1 MRFLSNRLILISQ
14 MGSKKILLIKPLNRV
29 EGDLEV
35 KVEIKNGKVIDA
47 YSSGVLF
54 RGFEKLLLRRDPMD
68 AVVFSRRVC
77 CICSISHSTA
87 SSLALRNA
95 YGAKMP
101 ANAYFIRNIA
111 LATEVL
117 LNHLTHLYAFFLI
130 DFTNKKYSEKENYL
144 EILNRFVFL
153 KGSSYIK
160 AMEARKN
167 FLAFLGLFVGKWPNT
182 LALQPGG
189 VTKTVNTSEI
199 IRAKGI
205 LSEFKDF
212 IENDLFGCKIECFL
226 DNKTQTDL
234 NKWLEDNHH
243 ARSDLGIFI
252 KFARDIGLENLGKG
266 PDAFLCCASYEM
278 SDGLTFYKSGYFDN
292 TNKPFDEEKI
302 TESIKYSYFEGYQDG
317 RHPASGITNPDA
329 DKKGAYSWV
338 KSPRYNREVVE
349 VGPLARLVINNNS
362 LARNLWHDSGA
373 NAYTRSIIRI

>member
-35 KVEIKNGKVIDA
+35 KVEIKNGEVIDA

-54 RGFEKLLLRRDPMD
+54 RGFERLLLRRDPMD
-68 AVVFSRRVC
+68 AIVFTCRVC
-77 CICSISHSTA
+77 GICSISHSTA

-160 AMEARKN
+160 AMQARKTDAVQD
-167 FLAFLGLFVGKWPNT
+167 F
-182 LALQPGG
+182 Q
-189 VTKTVNTSEI
+189 I
-199 IRAKGI
+199 I
-205 LSEFKDF
+205 F
-212 IENDLFGCKIECFL
+212 
-226 DNKTQTDL
+226 
-234 NKWLEDNHH
+234 
-243 ARSDLGIFI
+243 
-252 KFARDIGLENLGKG
+252 
-266 PDAFLCCASYEM
+266 
-278 SDGLTFYKSGYFDN
+278 
-292 TNKPFDEEKI
+292 
-302 TESIKYSYFEGYQDG
+302 
-317 RHPASGITNPDA
+317 
-329 DKKGAYSWV
+329 
-338 KSPRYNREVVE
+338 
-349 VGPLARLVINNNS
+349 
-362 LARNLWHDSGA
+362 
-373 NAYTRSIIRI
+373 